1 MRYLLDTHTL
11 LWVFAEPS
19 FLPKQIR
26 AILNDPSNERHV
38 SAATTWEVATKH
50 RLGKLPT
57 AEHLLNDYDR
67 QLEDAGFTL
76 LPITNQHARLA
87 GSFPAKHGDPFDRM
101 LAAQAFLEN
110 LTLLSNDPQLDH
122 FHIQRTW

>member
-1 MRYLLDTHTL
+1 MARPLLDSY
-11 LWVFAEPS
+11 E
-19 FLPKQIR
+19 
-26 AILNDPSNERHV
+26 E
-38 SAATTWEVATKH
+38 
-50 RLGKLPT
+50 
-57 AEHLLNDYDR
+57 
-67 QLEDAGFTL
+67 QLEAAGFTL
-76 LPITNQHARLA
+76 LPISSQHARHA